1 MRKGTSAYPCSSL
14 RSTVHCFLMRNFLTQ
29 LPKPF
34 FAMAP
39 MADVTDAAFR
49 RLFAKYG
56 KPDVTWTEFVSADG
70 LCHPVGRQ
78 VLVTDFLYTEAE
90 RPIVAQVFTAHPEKM
105 REAAAFIAELG
116 FDGLDINM
124 GCPDKS
130 ILKQG
135 AGAKLI
141 QNPSLA
147 QELIAAAKEGVENT
161 IPVSVKTRIG
171 FCHNEIET
179 WVPAL
184 LAAKPAAITVHAR
197 TKKELSLVPA
207 RWEHVT
213 RAVELARGTGVS
225 IIGNGDVKSMEEAR
239 ARANETGCDGVMIGR
254 GLFGNPWFF
263 TESFPES
270 VEERLRVMCEHTEIY
285 EELFLG
291 KKSFALMKKH
301 YQAYVHGFDGAK
313 ELRTALMDCEDA
325 SAVRNCTEAFVKKM
339 IS

>member
-1 MRKGTSAYPCSSL
+1 
-14 RSTVHCFLMRNFLTQ
+14 MRNFWTQ

-141 QNPSLA
+141 QDPLLA
-147 QELIAAAKEGVENT
+147 QELIAKAKEGVGNA
-161 IPVSVKTRIG
+161 IPISVKTRIG
-171 FCHNEIET
+171 FNTNEIET

-197 TKKELSLVPA
+197 TKKEMSLVPA
-207 RWEHVT
+207 RWEHVA
-213 RAVELARGTGVS
+213 RAAELAQGTGVL

-239 ARANETGCDGVMIGR
+239 ARAKETRCDGIMIGR

-263 TESFPES
+263 SESFPLS
-270 VEERLRVMCEHTEIY
+270 VTERLHVMMEHTDLY
-285 EELFLG
+285 EEIFLE
-291 KKSFALMKKH
+291 KKNFALMKKH

-313 ELRTALMDCEDA
+313 ELRTELMDCENA
-325 SAVRNCTEAFVKKM
+325 LAVRNVVMRFIQTMA
-339 IS
+339 SH

>member
-1 MRKGTSAYPCSSL
+1 MGL
-14 RSTVHCFLMRNFLTQ
+14 HWTVILLGLHVNYFCMRNFWTQ

-34 FAMAP
+34 FVMAP

-49 RLFAKYG
+49 RLFARYG

-78 VLVTDFLYTEAE
+78 VLMMDLLYSEAE

-105 REAAAFIAELG
+105 REAATLIAELG

-141 QNPSLA
+141 QDPLLA
-147 QELIAAAKEGVENT
+147 QALIAAAKEGVQEK
-161 IPVSVKTRIG
+161 IPISVKTRIG
-171 FCHNEIET
+171 FNANEMET
-179 WVPAL
+179 WLPAL
-184 LAAKPAAITVHAR
+184 LEAKPAAITVHAR

-207 RWEHVT
+207 RWEHVA
-213 RAVELARGTGVS
+213 RAVELARGSGVL
-225 IIGNGDVKSMEEAR
+225 ILGNGDVKSMTEAR
-239 ARANETGCDGVMIGR
+239 ARAAETGCDGVMIGR

-263 TESFPES
+263 SESFPES
-270 VEERLRVMCEHTEIY
+270 VAQRLQVMCEHTEMY

-313 ELRTALMDCEDA
+313 ELRTALMECEDA
-325 SAVRNCTEAFVKKM
+325 IAVRNCTEAFVKKM

>member
-1 MRKGTSAYPCSSL
+1 
-14 RSTVHCFLMRNFLTQ
+14 MRNFWTQ

-34 FAMAP
+34 FVMAP

-49 RLFAKYG
+49 RLFAQYG

-78 VLVTDFLYTEAE
+78 VLMTDLLYTEAE

-105 REAAAFIAELG
+105 REAATLIADLG

-141 QNPSLA
+141 QDPLLA
-147 QELIAAAKEGVENT
+147 QALIAAAKEGVQEK
-161 IPVSVKTRIG
+161 IPISVKTRIG
-171 FCHNEIET
+171 FNANEMET
-179 WVPAL
+179 WLPAL
-184 LAAKPAAITVHAR
+184 LEAKPAAITVHAR

-207 RWEHVT
+207 RWEHVA
-213 RAVELARGTGVS
+213 RAVELARGSGVY
-225 IIGNGDVKSMEEAR
+225 ILGNGDVKSMAEAR
-239 ARANETGCDGVMIGR
+239 ERVTETGCDGVMIGR

-263 TESFPES
+263 SESFPES
-270 VEERLRVMCEHTEIY
+270 VAQRLQVMCEHTEMY
-285 EELFLG
+285 EALFLG

-313 ELRTALMDCEDA
+313 ELRTALMECEDA
-325 SAVRNCTEAFVKKM
+325 IAVRNCTEVFVKK
-339 IS
+339 

>member
-1 MRKGTSAYPCSSL
+1 
-14 RSTVHCFLMRNFLTQ
+14 
-29 LPKPF
+29 
-34 FAMAP
+34 

-49 RLFAKYG
+49 RLFARYG

-78 VLVTDFLYTEAE
+78 VLVTDLLYTEAE

-105 REAAAFIAELG
+105 REAATFIAELG

-141 QNPSLA
+141 QDPLLA
-147 QELIAAAKEGVENT
+147 QALIAAAKEGAQER
-161 IPVSVKTRIG
+161 IPISVKTRIG
-171 FCHNEIET
+171 FNANEMET
-179 WVPAL
+179 WLPAL
-184 LAAKPAAITVHAR
+184 LEAKPAAITVHAR

-207 RWEHVT
+207 RWEHVA
-213 RAVELARGTGVS
+213 RAVELARGSGVY
-225 IIGNGDVKSMEEAR
+225 ILGNGDVKSMAEAR
-239 ARANETGCDGVMIGR
+239 ERVTETGCDGVMIGR

-263 TESFPES
+263 SESFPES
-270 VEERLRVMCEHTEIY
+270 VAQRLQVMCEHTEMY

-313 ELRTALMDCEDA
+313 ELRTALMECENA
-325 SAVRNCTEAFVKKM
+325 IAVRNCTEAFVKKM
-339 IS
+339 IV